1 MLQSLI
7 LIDALFLLHGGRRR
21 EGKKKKKKREK
32 SLWRRRVSPG
42 LDLPYCLCCGSQLLG
57 AIKD

>member
-1 MLQSLI
+1 MLY
-7 LIDALFLLHGGRRR
+7 FCFME
-21 EGKKKKKKREK
+21 EGEEKEKRKKKKREK